1 MSLREFFIEDRLE
14 RFRTE
19 APCNLGESGI
29 RNINLSEL
37 ARSLDLD
44 LRDLGKLSLADS
56 PNSGRMDLR
65 EEIASLYPNVSP
77 EQVLITTG
85 TGEALF
91 LAFHTVLKEG
101 DLVSL
106 FWPSFQALYEVPKS
120 IGAKIQR
127 VDLLPRLLSGSSGL
141 GRENIHSLFENNPQL
156 IICNH
161 PHNPTGMIAEDT
173 DQTEILSQTGNFP
186 NWILF
191 DEHYRF
197 LSKEEDIGWSGFGV
211 SEKSLATG
219 SITKCFGVMGLR
231 IGWLVGPK
239 DFLKEARSM
248 KDYLTHTVSPISEF
262 LTLELLKKRKIL
274 QARIKTNLDRNITLF
289 ENTWKDLPGISFFQ
303 APKGGVVGFPKL
315 VDGLDARKFADTLY
329 EKAGVFVL
337 PSDDFE
343 INGYIRVGFG
353 ETPERF
359 SLGLERWSKIGSEIM
374 ALLNK

>member
-14 RFRTE
+14 RFRTL

-29 RNINLSEL
+29 RNLTLAEL
-37 ARSLDLD
+37 ADSLDLD
-44 LRDLGKLSLADS
+44 LRELGKLSLADS

-77 EQVLITTG
+77 EEVLITTG

-91 LAFHTVLKEG
+91 IAFHSLLKAE
-101 DLVSL
+101 DIISL
-106 FWPSFQALYEVPKS
+106 FWPSFQALYEVPRS
-120 IGAKIQR
+120 IGARIQK
-127 VDLLPRLLSGSSGL
+127 VDLLPRLLSGSPGF
-141 GRENIHSLFENNPQL
+141 GNENIRSLFANNPQL

-161 PHNPTGMIAEDT
+161 PHNPTGMIAEASDRT
-173 DQTEILSQTGNFP
+173 SILSQRRNFRS
-186 NWILF
+186 WILF

-197 LSKEEDIGWSGFGV
+197 LSEEEDLGWSGFGV
-211 SEKSLATG
+211 SERSIATG

-239 DFLKEARSM
+239 DFLLQARSM

-274 QARIKTNLDRNITLF
+274 QAQIKKNLERNIALF
-289 ENTWKDLPGISFFQ
+289 ESTWRSLPGISFFH

-315 VDGLDARKFADTLY
+315 QEGLDARKFADILY

-343 INGYIRVGFG
+343 VEGYIRVGFG